1 VRCAATVGGRQN
13 WHEAASDTKNIVIV
27 GAGPAGLATALSPAE
42 GGAGPLLFDAT
53 ADRLRAPPDVPE
65 PMCRAFDG
73 HVARAGAERGYWM
86 KLEHGE
92 PVTGRRR
99 LSR

>member
-1 VRCAATVGGRQN
+1 MRCAAMAGGRQN
-13 WHEAASDTKNIVIV
+13 WHDGGIGYEEHRHCRC
-27 GAGPAGLATALSPAE
+27 GAGLATALSLAE

-92 PVTGRRR
+92 PVTDHRR